1 MGDKKRCIQQF
12 TFYDKT
18 GIQAYL
24 EAQAGKGWMLE
35 KISFCWVFHRIAPA
49 KIHFSVTYFPKKS
62 VFEAEPTEDQR
73 LFWEFCEHTG
83 WKLAATNEQMQ
94 IFYNEQENP
103 VPIETD
109 AAMEVEKIHS
119 SARKTFLLNYV
130 VLLLIFLLQIGSR
143 ISELHR
149 DPLKILADNAVLLLL
164 LGWTGFLVY
173 IVREL
178 IRYFRWHRKA
188 RIMAETEGIFAETEG
203 IGKFWKMVPLFV
215 IGVILL
221 EMVFGDNGR
230 MMHAFLV
237 VLAMMAAFV
246 ILVAGI
252 SKYMKRRGV
261 PAALN
266 RLTVILLTALSCIA
280 MTSGVFILVIK
291 GELFPERE
299 PVETYEYGGWVY
311 EIYHDEL
318 PLRVEDMLPEK
329 KGRYSCRLTERESL
343 FLMQREARQDTP
355 PDETDL
361 PWLTYTVTEVK
372 APFLYDWC
380 VERIKDEYADLK
392 DIYGKAGTYELRGLD
407 GGLWGVDAAYR
418 LFQGD
423 EAKNEYLLCRGD
435 GIAVLITEWE
445 LTEEQMAV
453 AGEKLF
459 SAEDSRRE
467 R

>member
-1 MGDKKRCIQQF
+1 MREKKRCIQQF

-24 EAQAGKGWMLE
+24 EAQAEKGWMLE
-35 KISFCWVFHRIAPA
+35 KISFCWVFHRIRPA

-73 LFWEFCEHTG
+73 LFWDFCEHAG

-94 IFYNEQENP
+94 IFYNEKENP

-109 AAMEVEKIHS
+109 AVLEVEKIHS
-119 SARKTFLLNYV
+119 SAKKTFLLNYV
-130 VLLLIFLLQIGSR
+130 VLLLIFLLQMGSR
-143 ISELHR
+143 ISKLHR
-149 DPLKILADNAVLLLL
+149 DPFNILADNAVLLLL
-164 LGWTGFLVY
+164 LGWTGLSVY

-188 RIMAETEGIFAETEG
+188 RITAETEGIFEQTEG
-203 IGKFWKMVPLFV
+203 VGKIWKMVPLFV

-230 MMHAFLV
+230 MMHAFLM
-237 VLAMMAAFV
+237 VLTMMAAFV
-246 ILVAGI
+246 ILVAGV

-261 PAALN
+261 PAVLN

-329 KGRYSCRLTERESL
+329 EGRYSCKLTERESL
-343 FLMQREARQDTP
+343 FLAQREARQDTP
-355 PDETDL
+355 PDEADL
-361 PWLTYTVTEVK
+361 PWLIYTVTEVK
-372 APFLYDWC
+372 VPFLYDWC
-380 VERIKDEYADLK
+380 VGRIKDEYADSK
-392 DIYGKAGTYELRGLD
+392 DIYGKAGTYELRELD
-407 GGLWGVDAAYR
+407 GALWGVDAAYR

-423 EAKNEYLLCRGD
+423 EAKNEYLLCRGN

-445 LTEEQMAV
+445 LTKEQMAV
-453 AGEKLF
+453 AGEKLL
-459 SAEDSRRE
+459 SVENS
-467 R
+467 